1 MNFNVADFDN
11 SLEEL
16 YGSEPA
22 ILEKQKKRYRIL
34 KQKHLKRF
42 GQQKLHLFSS
52 PGRTE
57 LGGNHT
63 DHNHGKV
70 LAASV
75 NLDSI
80 AVATKND
87 QAGIILYSEGY
98 EKPFEVNLNNLQ
110 IVEAE
115 KGTTQALI
123 RGIAARF
130 TELGYKIGGF
140 NASVT
145 SDILPGSGLSSSA
158 SVEVLIGSIFNSL
171 YNGDKIPPET
181 IARIGQYAE
190 NKYFGKPCGLM
201 DQIACAVGGVI
212 SIDFKDAQNPAVKK
226 IDFDFGQFDYS
237 LLIINTGGS
246 HADLTSEYAS
256 IPSEMKTV
264 AKIFGAKTLRAVFFT
279 DFIRK
284 IPDLRQRV
292 GDRAILRALHFFQEN
307 KRVEQQVE
315 TLQSGNIGKFLNLVR
330 ESGNSSFKWLQNI
343 YSTKNVTEQGVT
355 LALALSEKY
364 IDEIGAGACRVHGGG
379 FAGTIQVFLP
389 KNAIENFKER
399 IIPVFGKNSIQELSI
414 RAIGTVRII

>member
-1 MNFNVADFDN
+1 
-11 SLEEL
+11 
-16 YGSEPA
+16 
-22 ILEKQKKRYRIL
+22 
-34 KQKHLKRF
+34 
-42 GQQKLHLFSS
+42 
-52 PGRTE
+52 
-57 LGGNHT
+57 
-63 DHNHGKV
+63 
-70 LAASV
+70 
-75 NLDSI
+75 
-80 AVATKND
+80 
-87 QAGIILYSEGY
+87 
-98 EKPFEVNLNNLQ
+98 
-110 IVEAE
+110 
-115 KGTTQALI
+115 
-123 RGIAARF
+123 
-130 TELGYKIGGF
+130 
-140 NASVT
+140 
-145 SDILPGSGLSSSA
+145 
-158 SVEVLIGSIFNSL
+158 
-171 YNGDKIPPET
+171 
-181 IARIGQYAE
+181 
-190 NKYFGKPCGLM
+190 M

-226 IDFDFGQFDYS
+226 IDFDFRQFDYS

-264 AKIFGAKTLRAVFFT
+264 AKIFGAETLRAVSFT

-364 IDEIGAGACRVHGGG
+364 IDKIGAGACRVHGGG